1 MKKKNKQ
8 TNNRQNNR
16 IYDNLITVLSHT
28 LSLLYL
34 SISLKKLLFCFFL
47 WVEVKFRYNPLGWLS
62 VIQSELGFTPSQKK
76 KKKWL
81 KYKLYP
87 LNLILIH
94 FSYLILLSF
103 KGVLYITNLFNSSVP
118 SNFNKIYPLKIFF
131 LH

>member
-76 KKKWL
+76 KK
-81 KYKLYP
+81 
-87 LNLILIH
+87 N
-94 FSYLILLSF
+94 
-103 KGVLYITNLFNSSVP
+103 G
-118 SNFNKIYPLKIFF
+118 
-131 LH
+131 